1 MFTNSLLR
9 KTTCAPSPFPVSP
22 PAFMDILR
30 WPLHWLPLIF
40 FFSFFAS
47 VNCWSSSS
55 SSSSHHHHQH
65 HHPGICLR
73 GGSAHCEEVFGEA
86 QGLCGQGRRESR
98 YWLWWTLITIA
109 IRYMQ
114 LSLWPGQYA
123 NSASP
128 TLLDK
133 FLVPFNTIWP
143 KWCLA
148 GDLLP
153 LPERGRGVVQREDAH
168 HLPNNQSWE
177 RFEQLESNHRQNH

>member
-1 MFTNSLLR
+1 MFTKSWLR

-30 WPLHWLPLIF
+30 WPLASTVF
-40 FFSFFAS
+40 FFLFLSLSIAI
-47 VNCWSSSS
+47 
-55 SSSSHHHHQH
+55 HHHHYHHH

-98 YWLWWTLITIA
+98 YWLWWPSNIA

-128 TLLDK
+128 TLLDQ

-168 HLPNNQSWE
+168 HLSNNQSWE
-177 RFEQLESNHRQNH
+177 RLEQLESNHRQNPKEEKLEIK